1 MTDLTKATNFKHTRT
16 CKPKEH
22 ISLNFL
28 FNFAMVNLQLAAN
41 VGRFDKQDKHHK
53 LSSKH
58 AHSYDIRDLIN
69 GIKFAPLVAAHLT
82 IL

>member
-1 MTDLTKATNFKHTRT
+1 
-16 CKPKEH
+16 
-22 ISLNFL
+22 
-28 FNFAMVNLQLAAN
+28 MVNLQLAAN

-58 AHSYDIRDLIN
+58 AHSYDVRDLIY
-69 GIKFAPLVAAHLT
+69 GIKFAPLVAHLT